1 MVSVEI
7 EVAFME
13 GKILKEINVYRLDA
27 KEIAFCIQELH
38 YGYVPLQEENIML
51 MNPC

>member
-13 GKILKEINVYRLDA
+13 GKILKEIFVYRLDS
-27 KEIAFCIQELH
+27 KEIAFCIELH